1 MPVGVS
7 GDIEEL
13 QGRAS
18 IERGLT
24 NGAEDI
30 SGGTAS
36 MLGDAS
42 SWTLYLGAEGAV
54 NVEVSLSPDG
64 GTTWYVA
71 PESPVQFDAAGAD
84 IIAMG
89 YDATAIRLE
98 GSDATAV
105 EAQVYEVV

>member
-13 QGRAS
+13 QGRATLES
-18 IERGLT
+18 TLT
-24 NGAEDI
+24 DGAEDI

-36 MLGDAS
+36 LLGDVS

-54 NVEVSLSPDG
+54 DVEVSLSPDG

-71 PESPVQFDAAGAD
+71 PESPVEFSEAGAD
-84 IIAMG
+84 IIEMG
-89 YDATAIRLE
+89 YDATAARIE

-105 EAQVYEVV
+105 EAQIYEVV